1 MTSSFRHQL
10 ISEVGGGAAGMRVWP
25 ARLAGSWLEPAGN
38 VELVILFGD
47 LIYIH
52 VCRELFARD
61 NFKDRRN

>member
-10 ISEVGGGAAGMRVWP
+10 ISEVVGGGAAG
-25 ARLAGSWLEPAGN
+25 SCLEPAGN

-52 VCRELFARD
+52 VCGELFARD
-61 NFKDRRN
+61 NFKDQRR